1 VAFLAEAHLWH
12 KSAASYFWSP
22 ASGTPSPEPPA
33 AVAALRSAIGGGSLH
48 LRGQAGAV
56 AMSAV
61 SRRGRTARLTVMDDV
76 LTSPD
81 SEQIKE
87 LRIEG
92 QLD

>member
-1 VAFLAEAHLWH
+1 
-12 KSAASYFWSP
+12 
-22 ASGTPSPEPPA
+22 
-33 AVAALRSAIGGGSLH
+33 
-48 LRGQAGAV
+48 
-56 AMSAV
+56 MSAV